1 MRSLLVKMFKVVHSL
16 TDNEIIRYMNNS
28 TTNYNLCW
36 QGLSVVS
43 VNSTYKGLNS
53 RTYYGA
59 VTWKKYQVVTIN

>member
-1 MRSLLVKMFKVVHSL
+1 
-16 TDNEIIRYMNNS
+16 MNNS

-36 QGLSVVS
+36 QGLSVLS

-59 VTWKKYQVVTIN
+59 VTWKKYQVVTRN